1 MAPLSAQDSL
11 LTELESAI
19 ASRDASQRG
28 IVLERITALFLVE
41 TRNLEQTE
49 LFDDVFLQLVK
60 QVETAARAKLS
71 ERFAR
76 LDTAP
81 VRIIQLLAC
90 DDQIDVAGPVLTHSS
105 QISEENLIEIARTK
119 DQAHLLAIAGR
130 RQIGEAIS
138 DVLVDRGS
146 NEVLQR
152 LSGNTAA
159 HFSETG
165 LTGMATRA
173 ASDPKIA
180 VNMANRSDVPPRIFR
195 HLLNQATAAVRD
207 SPLSGASAE
216 QQKMISQ
223 AMDEV
228 SREIA
233 RPGSLTITAEVR
245 RAVYEAFEKHQL
257 KESTVLEFARS
268 NMVAEVAVSLAV
280 MTSTTIEIV
289 EQQML
294 SGRIS
299 GLLLLCKSKD
309 FKWPTAKTIISA
321 VRERSEP
328 ELEQARQEYYA
339 LSVQTAMRAMR
350 FVGAKQS
357 LMKQVS
363 ENKGGD
369 QLMKPAMRPLFN

>member
-41 TRNLEQTE
+41 TRNQEQTE

-207 SPLSGASAE
+207 SLLSGASAE

-363 ENKGGD
+363 ENKAGD

>member
-207 SPLSGASAE
+207 SLLSGASAE